1 MALTWLKKTSG
12 GKTGFDNLAQL
23 LAEQE
28 DFSRLLQD
36 TADIVVF
43 THDGEGQV
51 LSVNRHGR
59 WLSGL
64 DEQLAPA
71 LSYFDLLHQ
80 PPDFLKVR
88 LRELI
93 EGRRSN
99 FRHENALVRP
109 GADPLLLAWWH
120 VPWKARGSKDT
131 RIISIGLD
139 ISDQRLAEEHLGWL
153 ALHDPLTGLLN
164 RRGFLEEARQLQ
176 ASGNAFSLM
185 LLDLDQFKDIND
197 LRGHHHGD
205 RLLQQVGK
213 VVRAELRQSDVIAR
227 LGGDEFGILLPG
239 ADRSSAEHAARRCC
253 HSLHKLQPLEGE
265 ISVAIT
271 TSIGIVLFPEH
282 GSDVDQL
289 LANADIALYQ
299 AKARGRNAWHMFDG
313 DDAYRARIHER
324 LYWERQIRDVLN
336 NNGVA
341 VHYQPIMNLSSG
353 EISHYEALLRCRNP
367 LSDDAQAILPTAEM
381 IIAAEQNG
389 LIHRLD
395 EQVISE
401 VFQHSARLRSAN
413 IHTNLAINLSGLSFN
428 NANLVGHIRQSLKD
442 HNVEPSSI
450 IFEITETAALADIE
464 ASIKIMEAL
473 RADGCQFAL
482 DDFGVG
488 FSSLYYLKKLPVNYI
503 KIDGSF
509 IRNLSKDSE
518 NQVLIR
524 ALVDVAKAF
533 KLNTIAEFVET
544 QEVMQL
550 LTSLGV
556 DYGQGYHIEKPR
568 SFDNTWT
575 LFSPKQE
582 NG

>member
-1 MALTWLKKTSG
+1 MALTWLKKIQE
-12 GKTGFDNLAQL
+12 GKNGYDDLAQL

-43 THDGEGQV
+43 THDSDGRV

-59 WLSGL
+59 GLSGL
-64 DEQLAPA
+64 DEQFGDTLR
-71 LSYFDLLHQ
+71 FCDLLHQ

-99 FRHENALVRP
+99 VRHENALVRP

-120 VPWKARGSKDT
+120 VPWQVRGSKDT
-131 RIISIGLD
+131 RVVSIGLD
-139 ISDQRLAEEHLGWL
+139 ISDQRLAEEHLSWL
-153 ALHDPLTGLLN
+153 SLHDPLTGLLN
-164 RRGFLEEARQLQ
+164 RRGFLERARQLQ
-176 ASGNAFSLM
+176 SNGSTFSLM

-213 VVRAELRQSDVIAR
+213 AVRAELRQSDVIAR

-239 ADRSSAEHAARRCC
+239 ADRKSAEHAARRCC

-265 ISVAIT
+265 VSVAIT
-271 TSIGIVLFPEH
+271 TSIGVVLFPEH
-282 GSDVDQL
+282 GNDVDQL
-289 LANADIALYQ
+289 LSNADIALYQ
-299 AKARGRNAWHMFDG
+299 AKARGRNAWYLFDG

-336 NNGVA
+336 NSGVA
-341 VHYQPIMNLSSG
+341 VHYQPIMNLSNG
-353 EISHYEALLRCRNP
+353 DISHYEALLRCRNP
-367 LSDDAQAILPTAEM
+367 LSDDPQALLPTADL

-401 VFQHSARLRSAN
+401 VFQHSARLRNAN
-413 IHTNLAINLSGLSFN
+413 INTNLAINLSGLSFN
-428 NANLVGHIRQSLKD
+428 NANLVSHIRQALKD
-442 HNVEPSSI
+442 HNVTPSSI
-450 IFEITETAALADIE
+450 IFEITETAALADID

-473 RADGCQFAL
+473 RAEGCQFAL

-509 IRNLSKDSE
+509 IRNLTKDSE

-524 ALVDVAKAF
+524 ALVEVARAF
-533 KLNTIAEFVET
+533 KLSTIAEFVET
-544 QEVMQL
+544 QEVLQL

-556 DYGQGYHIEKPR
+556 HYAQGYHIEKPR
-568 SFDNTWT
+568 SFDSTWT
-575 LFSPKQE
+575 LP
-582 NG
+582 